1 MLFKS
6 EINNFFGNFET
17 TGKLKIQFYGLSLL

>member
-6 EINNFFGNFET
+6 EINFFGNFET
-17 TGKLKIQFYGLSLL
+17 TGKLKIQFYGFSLL